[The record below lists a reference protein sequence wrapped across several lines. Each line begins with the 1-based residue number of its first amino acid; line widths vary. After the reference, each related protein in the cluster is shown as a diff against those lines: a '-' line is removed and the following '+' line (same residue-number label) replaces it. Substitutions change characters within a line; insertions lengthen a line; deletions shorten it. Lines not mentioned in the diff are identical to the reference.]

1 MNLEDAKRF
10 IAEAEAKARELELTK
25 ARLEQQKE
33 FAEKNL
39 ENNRLEMERF
49 GCTPDTIADIIKEK
63 EGKIKELREKI
74 EGIFNKST
82 GEI

>member
-10 IAEAEAKARELELTK
+10 ITEAEAKARELELTK

-49 GCTPDTIADIIKEK
+49 NCTPDTIADIIKEK